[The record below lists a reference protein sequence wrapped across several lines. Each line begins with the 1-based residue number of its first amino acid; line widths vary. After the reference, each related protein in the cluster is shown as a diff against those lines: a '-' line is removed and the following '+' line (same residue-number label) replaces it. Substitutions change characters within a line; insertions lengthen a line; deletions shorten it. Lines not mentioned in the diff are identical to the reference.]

1 MGDDDAV
8 GKFGKIKK
16 CGHKESK
23 QRSIYKSLPLRNAD
37 NCDGC

>member
-16 CGHKESK
+16 MWAQRKHGIDLSK
-23 QRSIYKSLPLRNAD
+23 STVAQ
-37 NCDGC
+37 C